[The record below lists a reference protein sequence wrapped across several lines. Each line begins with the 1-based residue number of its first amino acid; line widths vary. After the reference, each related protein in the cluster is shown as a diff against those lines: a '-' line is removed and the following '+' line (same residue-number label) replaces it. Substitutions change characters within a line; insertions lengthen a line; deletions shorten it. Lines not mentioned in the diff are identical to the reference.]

1 MQHTKLT
8 TRIPFPL
15 MLNIEDNQIYH
26 GPPKKQDI
34 EEEKNNEFKEGVDA
48 FDDLSI
54 INNHLMSES
63 HFGTLKLQEIM
74 KNDEENDKAPAMSFK
89 MDNLG

>member
-1 MQHTKLT
+1 MNYQTMQHTKLT
-8 TRIPFPL
+8 TRVPFPQ

-34 EEEKNNEFKEGVDA
+34 EEEKNNEAKEGVDA
-48 FDDLSI
+48 FEDLN
-54 INNHLMSES
+54 INNANLMSEP

-74 KNDEENDKAPAMSFK
+74 KNDQAENTTSIS
-89 MDNLG
+89 